1 MLSVSEL
8 QRLLKDTE
16 TDRVERT
23 TSVNNTDKFCQAIC
37 AFSNDFP
44 NHNAPGYLIIG
55 VDDQGKP
62 NGLAVTDRLLTN
74 LADIRSS
81 GNILPLPAMTVQKY
95 RLPEGELAVVEV
107 FPSDIPPVRYK
118 GRVYIRTGP
127 SRSIASETEERILSE
142 RRTAQAYTFDILP
155 CEESTL
161 ASINQELFKLTY
173 LPQAI
178 DSETLEANH
187 RENKLQ
193 LSSLRFY
200 SLKKDCPTN
209 AGILLFGNNP
219 LFFLPGAY
227 IQFLRLEGNDLAS
240 DVIDEQ
246 QFSGDL
252 INMLRTLDQFVGV
265 QIRKEPQTIS
275 ALKEEVVAEYPLLAI
290 REFLMNAV
298 MHRDYRSNAPIR
310 FYLFS
315 DHIEIQNPGGLYGSA
330 RPENFPNQNDYRNPV
345 MAEALKTLGYVNKF
359 SRGVYRSQK
368 LLQENGNPEAEF
380 VLDQP
385 AYLAVKIKKRSL

>member
-1 MLSVSEL
+1 MLSTSEL
-8 QRLLKDTE
+8 IALLGDLE
-16 TDRVERT
+16 SDRVERT

-44 NHNAPGYLIIG
+44 GYNNPGYLIIG
-55 VDDQGKP
+55 ANDRGDL
-62 NGLAVTDRLLTN
+62 NGLTITDRLLTN
-74 LADIRSS
+74 LADMRSS
-81 GNILPLPAMTVQKY
+81 GNILPLPALTIQKY
-95 RLPEGELAVVEV
+95 SFPEGELAVVEV

-127 SRSIASETEERILSE
+127 SKSIASETEERILSE
-142 RRTAQAYTFDILP
+142 RRTAQTYTFDVLP
-155 CEESTL
+155 CEESAL
-161 ASINQELFKLTY
+161 KNINLELFKLSY

-178 DSETLEANH
+178 DDEILEENH
-187 RENKLQ
+187 RESELQ

-200 SLKKDCPTN
+200 SLKKKCPTN
-209 AGILLFGNNP
+209 AGILLFGDNP

-227 IQFLRLEGNDLAS
+227 IQFLRVEGENLAS
-240 DVIDEQ
+240 EVVDEQ

-252 INMLRTLDQFVGV
+252 VNMLRTLDQFIGV
-265 QIRKEPQTIS
+265 QIRKEPQAVS
-275 ALKEEVVAEYPLLAI
+275 ALKEEIVAEYPLPAI

-310 FYLFS
+310 FYMFS

-330 RPENFPNQNDYRNPV
+330 RPENFPEQNDYRNPV
-345 MAEALKTLGYVNKF
+345 IAEALKILGYVNKF

-368 LLQENGNPEAEF
+368 LLQENGNPKAEF

-385 AYLAVKIKKRSL
+385 AYLAVKIKKRPL

>member
-8 QRLLKDTE
+8 QRLLKDLE
-16 TDRVERT
+16 TDRIERT

-37 AFSNDFP
+37 AFSNDFSG
-44 NHNAPGYLIIG
+44 HNAPGYLIIG
-55 VDDQGKP
+55 ANDRGEP
-62 NGLAVTDRLLTN
+62 SGLTVTDRLLTN

-81 GNILPLPAMTVQKY
+81 GNILPLPAITIQQY
-95 RLPEGELAVVEV
+95 SLPEGELAIVEV

-142 RRTAQAYTFDILP
+142 RRTARTHTFDILP

-161 ASINQELFKLTY
+161 DNINPELFKLTY

-187 RENKLQ
+187 RESKLQ

-240 DVIDEQ
+240 DVIDE
-246 QFSGDL
+246 
-252 INMLRTLDQFVGV
+252 
-265 QIRKEPQTIS
+265 
-275 ALKEEVVAEYPLLAI
+275 
-290 REFLMNAV
+290 
-298 MHRDYRSNAPIR
+298 
-310 FYLFS
+310 
-315 DHIEIQNPGGLYGSA
+315 
-330 RPENFPNQNDYRNPV
+330 
-345 MAEALKTLGYVNKF
+345 
-359 SRGVYRSQK
+359 
-368 LLQENGNPEAEF
+368 
-380 VLDQP
+380 
-385 AYLAVKIKKRSL
+385 